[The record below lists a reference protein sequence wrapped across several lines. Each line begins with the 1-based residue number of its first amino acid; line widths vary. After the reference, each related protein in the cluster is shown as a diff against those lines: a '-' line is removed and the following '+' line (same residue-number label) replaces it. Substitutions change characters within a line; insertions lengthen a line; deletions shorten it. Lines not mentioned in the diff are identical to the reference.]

1 MSLFHNSRTRLS
13 PLRRV
18 SRKKAPTSESDTNAS
33 EEDVSSPPAQSPE
46 LSQPSTPSTPKGDSS
61 STQQLGGKGGVK
73 VNQNFKPCVPPLYHP
88 SCKLKRAIRSHRKQV
103 PGGIGAF
110 ETGEANHEINSKKD
124 YELCKEQVES
134 GNANEEVLSHFKMV
148 RLQHQCEDAF
158 RLSAACIR

>member
-73 VNQNFKPCVPPLYHP
+73 VNQNFKP
-88 SCKLKRAIRSHRKQV
+88 KQV

-148 RLQHQCEDAF
+148 KDLKDVEAPPTMDKAIDNTESEH
-158 RLSAACIR
+158 